1 MTTFA
6 EALVGALKDRGTRH
20 LFGVPGGGSSLDL
33 IEACGKLDVEF
44 VLTRG
49 ETAAMLAAAAT
60 AEITG
65 APGAALAGVGPG
77 AASAVNGMA
86 YCALERAPVALFTDR
101 VPDDPNRP
109 SWHQKFDQVAMF
121 APVSKR
127 AAWLTP
133 ATPAA
138 EIAAMLDAM
147 TADPRGPVHVD
158 MTAAEA
164 GQPFDGDVPAPRA
177 GSAAAPAE
185 LSRIADRLDG
195 ARKVAMIVGLQARL
209 AGEAVR
215 ALAQALNAA
224 CLTTYKAKGVIAD
237 DDPRLVAQFTGGTAE
252 AAVLNEAELIL
263 LVGHDPVEA
272 IPGRWMYDA
281 PVLALSAW
289 DWAAAGGH
297 PEPEIMA
304 VGPVGALAAA
314 LTSRGVKGANWDE
327 AIACH
332 RETYRRRVAY
342 SRVEGISPDDAVRMV
357 QDAAAPSAR
366 LAVDAGAH
374 MIPAL
379 AQWTAREPAG
389 VLKSNGLSTMGYALP
404 AAIGS
409 TCAEPGRPV
418 VAITGDGGAM
428 MCLGEMATAAERKAD
443 ITYVVLNDSALSLID
458 VKQRNQQ
465 RPRSGVASATYD
477 FAGMARAFGWE
488 AATVDR
494 MEDMAIALERLAG
507 APGPILIDVRID
519 PAGYGGQFEAMR
531 G

>member
-6 EALVGALKDRGTRH
+6 EALVGALRERGTRH

-33 IEACGKLDVEF
+33 IEACGKLGVRF
-44 VLTRG
+44 VLTRT

-86 YCALERAPVALFTDR
+86 YCALERAPAMLFTDR
-101 VPDDPNRP
+101 VPEDPNRP
-109 SWHQKFDQVAMF
+109 SWHQKFDQPAMF
-121 APVSKR
+121 RPVAKA

-133 ATPAA
+133 STPGA
-138 EIAAMLDAM
+138 EIAALMDMM
-147 TADPRGPVHVD
+147 TADPQGPVHVD

-164 GQPFDGDVPAPRA
+164 GLPFEDAVP
-177 GSAAAPAE
+177 GPAE
-185 LSRIADRLDG
+185 QDAGPPPEIARIAERLDG
-195 ARKVAMIVGLQARL
+195 SCRVAMIVGLQARH
-209 AGEAVR
+209 AGEPVR
-215 ALAQALNAA
+215 ALARALNAA
-224 CLTTYKAKGVIAD
+224 CLTTYKAKGTIAD
-237 DDPRLVAQFTGGTAE
+237 DDSHFVATFTGGTAE
-252 AAVLNEAELIL
+252 AAILNDADLIL

-297 PEPEIMA
+297 PAPEIMA
-304 VGPVGALAAA
+304 VGDIGPMAVELARTARGAD
-314 LTSRGVKGANWDE
+314 WDE
-327 AIACH
+327 AIAGH
-332 RETYRRRVAY
+332 RAAYRARVAY
-342 SRVEGISPDDAVRMV
+342 PAVEGVSPDDAVRML
-357 QDAAAPSAR
+357 QTASDPSAR

-374 MIPAL
+374 MIPTL
-379 AQWTAREPAG
+379 AQWIAREPAG

-409 TCAEPGRPV
+409 ACAEPDRPV

-428 MCLGEMATAAERKAD
+428 MCLGELATATELNAD
-443 ITYVVLNDSALSLID
+443 LTYVILNDSALSLID

-465 RPRSGVASATYD
+465 RPRAGVASETFD
-477 FAGMARAFGWE
+477 FAAMARAFGWA

-494 MEDMAIALERLAG
+494 LDRLQPALDLLATYDL
-507 APGPILIDVRID
+507 PKLIDIRID
-519 PAGYGGQFEAMR
+519 PSGYGGQFEAMR

>member
-6 EALVGALKDRGTRH
+6 EALVGALRARGTRH

-33 IEACGKLDVEF
+33 IEACGKLGVEF

-49 ETAAMLAAAAT
+49 ETAAVLAAAAT

-86 YCALERAPVALFTDR
+86 YCALERAPVMLFTDR

-109 SWHQKFDQVAMF
+109 SWHQKFDQCVMFEPVAK
-121 APVSKR
+121 A

-133 ATPAA
+133 RTGPD
-138 EIAAMLDAM
+138 EIARLMDLMTDA
-147 TADPRGPVHVD
+147 PRGPVHVD

-164 GQPFDGDVPAPRA
+164 GLPYDGEIPAPPR
-177 GSAAAPAE
+177 AAAGTPPE
-185 LSRIADRLDG
+185 LARIAERLDG
-195 ARKVAMIVGLQARL
+195 SAKVAMIVGLQARG
-209 AGEAVR
+209 AGAEVR
-215 ALAQALNAA
+215 ALADACKAA

-237 DDPRLVAQFTGGTAE
+237 DDARFVATFTGGTAE
-252 AAVLNEAELIL
+252 AAVLNEADLIL
-263 LVGHDPVEA
+263 LAGHDPVEA

-281 PVLALSAW
+281 PVLALSTW
-289 DWAAAGGH
+289 DWLAEGGH
-297 PEPEIMA
+297 PAAEVLA
-304 VGPVGALAAA
+304 VGDIGAMARA
-314 LTSRGVKGANWDE
+314 LTERVSGADWDD
-327 AIACH
+327 AIAAH
-332 RETYRRRVAY
+332 RETYRGRVAY
-342 SRVEGISPDDAVRMV
+342 PPVEGISPDDAVHAV
-357 QDAAAPSAR
+357 QRSTDRSAR

-374 MIPAL
+374 MIPTL
-379 AQWTAREPAG
+379 AQWIARDPVG

-409 TCAEPGRPV
+409 ACAEPDRPV
-418 VAITGDGGAM
+418 VAVTGDGGAM
-428 MCLGEMATAAERKAD
+428 MCLGELATAAERGAD

-465 RPRSGVASATYD
+465 RPRSGVASETFD
-477 FAGMARAFGWE
+477 FAGIARSFGWA

-494 MEDMAIALERLAG
+494 ADALQPALDELADRR
-507 APGPILIDVRID
+507 GPRLIDVRID